1 MEFSSSQRQWEMEGY
16 RRDVWEMKVGA
27 VLGFDKSN
35 NGCVFWLKGV
45 VNGCEVGKLQVGAQ
59 LGGDFGEL
67 LRRWVEGGS
76 KVNGGN
82 PCGYTPQVGIRMHES
97 NWHCRQLTL
106 FLFVSAGD
114 NPCGYTPQVGIR
126 MHESS
131 WHCRQLNQWRRTPH
145 P

>member
-1 MEFSSSQRQWEMEGY
+1 MG
-16 RRDVWEMKVGA
+16 GC
-27 VLGFDKSN
+27 G
-35 NGCVFWLKGV
+35 NGLFGGVEAEEAKDGV
-45 VNGCEVGKLQVGAQ
+45 VVWVIMD
-59 LGGDFGEL
+59 GGL
-67 LRRWVEGGS
+67 
-76 KVNGGN
+76 GGN